1 MNEAKIELYQSV
13 SGICRPNT
21 VFNIRNEEFVTPF
34 LVICFF
40 ILTLLYQINTR
51 RMVAEMENQRFIR
64 RVVLITV
71 FSVSVGL
78 IIAGSCGLI
87 ITHNSVNDFVIPA
100 IEHKRFLYIILI
112 VIGILFLIADLFA
125 LPKIFRKIN

>member
-1 MNEAKIELYQSV
+1 
-13 SGICRPNT
+13 
-21 VFNIRNEEFVTPF
+21 
-34 LVICFF
+34 
-40 ILTLLYQINTR
+40 
-51 RMVAEMENQRFIR
+51 MVAEMGNQRFIR

-87 ITHNSVNDFVIPA
+87 ITHNSVNDSVIPA

-112 VIGILFLIADLFA
+112 VIGILFLITDLFV
-125 LPKIFRKIN
+125 LPKIFRKWFVSKK

>member
-1 MNEAKIELYQSV
+1 
-13 SGICRPNT
+13 
-21 VFNIRNEEFVTPF
+21 
-34 LVICFF
+34 
-40 ILTLLYQINTR
+40 
-51 RMVAEMENQRFIR
+51 MVAEMENQRFIR

-87 ITHNSVNDFVIPA
+87 THNSVNDSVIPA

-125 LPKIFRKIN
+125 LPKIFRK